1 MYIVHVANYQGEQSV
16 MRLQTIEPWTTRDSQ
31 ITLRIKRE
39 EKGAKMEGVKD
50 VAEVKLAWPDRVA

>member
-50 VAEVKLAWPDRVA
+50 VAEVKLA